1 MLPDGTEPDGSEVHN
16 VLSVLAGKRPPA
28 PDVWVLV
35 VDPKVQEE
43 ALTLAASS
51 YQRALLLGEE
61 NLSGSTLKGKAKYY
75 GATYARSRKDLLS
88 RMSDAKVPWREA
100 VTHDHGRRILVLG
113 NLPKQAW
120 ER

>member
-1 MLPDGTEPDGSEVHN
+1 MLPDGTGPDGPEVHN
-16 VLSVLAGKRPPA
+16 VLSVLAGKRPLA
-28 PDVWVLV
+28 PEGWVIV
-35 VDPKVQEE
+35 ADPKAQEE

-51 YQRALLLGEE
+51 YQRALLMGGE
-61 NLSGSTLKGKAKYY
+61 NLSGSTLKGKAKKY
-75 GATYARSRKDLLS
+75 GATYAHSRKDLLS

-100 VTHDHGRRILVLG
+100 VTYASGRRILILG